1 MHLTMT
7 SEYGQQDQPDEV
19 ASLLALAGACD
30 AISAALD
37 AGWTS
42 DSILSIVGHPQAIN
56 DVANVR
62 CREAA
67 KVLKD
72 VDPHVALK
80 TVWADGLVIG
90 ALVASLYLD
99 LNEGEGRCQ

>member
-42 DSILSIVGHPQAIN
+42 DSILSIVGRPQAVL
-56 DVANVR
+56 DVADIR
-62 CREAA
+62 CRGAA
-67 KVLKD
+67 ASLAGI
-72 VDPHVALK
+72 DPHAASTALW
-80 TVWADGLVIG
+80 VDGLVVG
-90 ALVASLYLD
+90 VLFAALYLD

>member
-1 MHLTMT
+1 MT
-7 SEYGQQDQPDEV
+7 QYEQEEAGKLKLDT
-19 ASLLALAGACD
+19 LLALGAACE
-30 AISAALD
+30 ALSEAVD
-37 AGWTS
+37 AGWGS
-42 DSILSIVGHPQAIN
+42 ELILSMVGHPQAIN

-90 ALVASLYLD
+90 ALVASLDYAALS
-99 LNEGEGRCQ
+99 EAEES

>member
-1 MHLTMT
+1 MT
-7 SEYGQQDQPDEV
+7 QYEQEEAGKLKLDT
-19 ASLLALAGACD
+19 LLALGAACE
-30 AISAALD
+30 ALSEAVD
-37 AGWTS
+37 AGWGS
-42 DSILSIVGHPQAIN
+42 ELILSMVGHPQAIN

-90 ALVASLYLD
+90 ALVASLDCAALS
-99 LNEGEGRCQ
+99 EAEES

>member
-1 MHLTMT
+1 MT
-7 SEYGQQDQPDEV
+7 QYEQEEAGKLKLDT
-19 ASLLALAGACD
+19 LLALGAACE
-30 AISAALD
+30 ALSEAVD
-37 AGWTS
+37 AGWGS
-42 DSILSIVGHPQAIN
+42 ELILSMVGHPQAIN

-72 VDPHVALK
+72 VDPHVASK

-90 ALVASLYLD
+90 ALVASLDCAALS
-99 LNEGEGRCQ
+99 EAEES

>member
-1 MHLTMT
+1 MT
-7 SEYGQQDQPDEV
+7 QYEQEEAGKLKLDT
-19 ASLLALAGACD
+19 LLALGAACE
-30 AISAALD
+30 ALSEAVD
-37 AGWTS
+37 AGWGS
-42 DSILSIVGHPQAIN
+42 ELILSMVGHPQAIN

-90 ALVASLYLD
+90 ALVASLDCVALS
-99 LNEGEGRCQ
+99 EAEES

>member
-1 MHLTMT
+1 MT
-7 SEYGQQDQPDEV
+7 QYEQEEAGKLKLDT
-19 ASLLALAGACD
+19 LLALGA
-30 AISAALD
+30 ASEALSEAVD
-37 AGWTS
+37 AGWGS
-42 DSILSIVGHPQAIN
+42 ELILSTVGHPQAIN

-90 ALVASLYLD
+90 ALVASLDCVALS
-99 LNEGEGRCQ
+99 EAEES